1 MKKITLNQKTNS
13 AIAHILNNTIY
24 NSMEELKS
32 TKRIK
37 IHSRGRIQVVRFLF
51 QLRNEVIFSVNGK
64 GSWCF
69 KVEEFKF

>member
-1 MKKITLNQKTNS
+1 MKKITLNQQTKS
-13 AIAHILNNTIY
+13 AIAHMLNNTIY
-24 NSMEELKS
+24 SSMEELKS

-37 IHSRGRIQVVRFLF
+37 IHSRGRVQVVQFLF

-69 KVEEFKF
+69 KVEDYKL